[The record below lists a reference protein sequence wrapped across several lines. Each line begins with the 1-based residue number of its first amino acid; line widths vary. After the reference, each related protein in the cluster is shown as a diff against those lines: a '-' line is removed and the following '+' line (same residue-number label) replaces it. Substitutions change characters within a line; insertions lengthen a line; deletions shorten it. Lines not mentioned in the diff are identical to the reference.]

1 LEASHRNHTIAAE
14 PSMIDSLTG
23 IVTTIV
29 ALAGILGLILLIGRA
44 LRFTSFAARGPSGR
58 LLVIKDS
65 IALDARR
72 RLHLV
77 QHGDRMVLLLTGGET
92 DLVVGWVEGPS
103 SP

>member
-1 LEASHRNHTIAAE
+1 
-14 PSMIDSLTG
+14 MIDSLTG
-23 IVTTIV
+23 IATAIV

-44 LRFTSFAARGPSGR
+44 LRFTSFVARGPSGR
-58 LLVIKDS
+58 SLVIKDS

>member
-1 LEASHRNHTIAAE
+1 MIETRVVDSITTLLTAS
-14 PSMIDSLTG
+14 
-23 IVTTIV
+23 V

-44 LRFTSFAARGPSGR
+44 LKYTSFARPGSSGR
-58 LLVIKDS
+58 LLVVRES

-77 QHGDRMVLLLTGGET
+77 QHGNRMVLLLTGGES
-92 DLVVGWVEGPS
+92 DLVVGWVDGPA